1 MTDLN
6 LKINKGDRIGII
18 GSSGSGKST
27 LIDIILGLLKP
38 TKGYFTINSQ
48 IIYENGKVNK
58 KIINEWRKLISHVPQ
73 NIYITNNTV
82 FENIAFGIEKKKID
96 IKKVKYAAE
105 QAKISSYIES
115 MPDKYNTIFG
125 EGGSKLSGGQKQR
138 IGIARALYKSPQILV
153 LDEATSALDK
163 KTESN
168 VIDSLEDL
176 PTSLTI
182 IFISHRESSLK
193 LCNKIYDLDKKFLKI
208 L

>member
-1 MTDLN
+1 MRME
-6 LKINKGDRIGII
+6 K
-18 GSSGSGKST
+18 
-27 LIDIILGLLKP
+27 LIKRLL
-38 TKGYFTINSQ
+38 
-48 IIYENGKVNK
+48 
-58 KIINEWRKLISHVPQ
+58 NEWRKLISHVPQ

-193 LCNKIYDLDKKFLKI
+193 LCNKIYDLDKKFLKNTI
-208 L
+208 NLLQCKKSF

>member
-58 KIINEWRKLISHVPQ
+58 RLLTNGKLISHVPQ

-96 IKKVKYAAE
+96 IKN
-105 QAKISSYIES
+105 S
-115 MPDKYNTIFG
+115 
-125 EGGSKLSGGQKQR
+125 
-138 IGIARALYKSPQILV
+138 
-153 LDEATSALDK
+153 
-163 KTESN
+163 
-168 VIDSLEDL
+168 
-176 PTSLTI
+176 
-182 IFISHRESSLK
+182 
-193 LCNKIYDLDKKFLKI
+193 
-208 L
+208 